1 MDVALRR
8 HCGAHNLFGT
18 GQCRRLAKLVPNM
31 AADNG
36 TAALLNHAF
45 IEWLAAPILFP
56 DDAVL
61 ARPLYNTMPSIEQY
75 GKSLER
81 ALSKIRGDQPRGP
94 AVLRA
99 QLRRIALADRAAG
112 GTGVLALRCRTS
124 RSPCRVEFNT
134 RSTTLV
140 THDAGGRYNILQLI
154 AGIKKPLH

>member
-1 MDVALRR
+1 MALRR

-61 ARPLYNTMPSIEQY
+61 ARPLYTTMPSIEQY

-81 ALSKIRGDQPRGP
+81 ALSKIRGAQPRGP

-99 QLRRIALADRAAG
+99 QLRRIALADRVAGNAAAADY
-112 GTGVLALRCRTS
+112 TFACY
-124 RSPCRVEFNT
+124 P
-134 RSTTLV
+134 
-140 THDAGGRYNILQLI
+140 HLQLHVVG
-154 AGIKKPLH
+154 A